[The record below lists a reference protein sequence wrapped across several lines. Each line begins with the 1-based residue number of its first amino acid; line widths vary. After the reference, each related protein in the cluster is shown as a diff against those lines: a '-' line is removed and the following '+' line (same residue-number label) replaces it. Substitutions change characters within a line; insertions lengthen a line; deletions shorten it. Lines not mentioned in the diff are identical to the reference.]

1 MKNLSPIEIK
11 DKPLDNTIACF
22 QCQVCE
28 YSSLVPKEGLKGNEY
43 QTMPKH
49 CNEFTKIRLEKNKL

>member
-1 MKNLSPIEIK
+1 MKNLSPVEIK
-11 DKPLDNTIACF
+11 DKPKDKTIAFF

-28 YSSLVPKEGLKGNEY
+28 YSSLVPRDGLKENKY
-43 QTMPKH
+43 QKMPKH